1 MRGLLWALL
10 LAAGGADQER
20 AQLQQRLVAEK
31 AAYDALAGR
40 RESLLGALDDLE
52 RLARA
57 STQRITD
64 LERAHSR
71 LQRRAEAL
79 RREEAEV
86 DVELVEQQRRL
97 APRLVA
103 LYRLG
108 RQDKLGLQLSSGNF
122 ATLLK
127 RRRAMH
133 ALVEADARALDDL
146 ALVDGYQ
153 RQQRRRLERLDAGAQ
168 VALEAL
174 RREQTV
180 GRARMTRFQESLAEL
195 SAEQSRRSRVVSELE
210 SAEREL
216 AAMVTELAGP
226 STAASDPGVFRALKG
241 RLPMPARGVV
251 EVGFGKVVNPRFNT
265 VTVQKGIDV
274 RAPAGADVVA
284 IAAGTIAY
292 SGWLKGYG
300 NLLIVDHGEGYHS
313 LYAHLGQ
320 ALAEVGQAVTQGA
333 VVGEVGDT
341 GSLKGSY
348 LYFELRKQG
357 QAVDPLPW
365 LQPDLD

>member
-1 MRGLLWALL
+1 MRVSRGLLWALL

-40 RESLLGALDDLE
+40 RESLLGALDNLE

-86 DVELVEQQRRL
+86 DVSSLSGEP
-97 APRLVA
+97 APRPSSS
-103 LYRLG
+103 LYHLG

-168 VALEAL
+168 VASRLC
-174 RREQTV
+174 V
-180 GRARMTRFQESLAEL
+180 GSK
-195 SAEQSRRSRVVSELE
+195 
-210 SAEREL
+210 
-216 AAMVTELAGP
+216 P
-226 STAASDPGVFRALKG
+226 SVR
-241 RLPMPARGVV
+241 PA
-251 EVGFGKVVNPRFNT
+251 
-265 VTVQKGIDV
+265 
-274 RAPAGADVVA
+274 
-284 IAAGTIAY
+284 
-292 SGWLKGYG
+292 
-300 NLLIVDHGEGYHS
+300 
-313 LYAHLGQ
+313 
-320 ALAEVGQAVTQGA
+320 
-333 VVGEVGDT
+333 
-341 GSLKGSY
+341 
-348 LYFELRKQG
+348 
-357 QAVDPLPW
+357 
-365 LQPDLD
+365 